1 MLKRF
6 PRWLALSLFG
16 VLPVIIS
23 LINALRGGAIL
34 LGDRAIFAL
43 LVKDAATGSFP
54 SVGQYSWHGWNH
66 PGALIFY
73 VFAPFHWLSG
83 GASWGLFIGVA
94 FYSCALLVL
103 IAWLGYRLRGTWGS
117 ALGVATLVAC
127 WVSVGRISSVD
138 AWTPYLALPLFIL
151 FCFAALGV
159 TERDR
164 PSMWVLWVSSAVVVQ
179 VHVGYLPIVGL
190 VGLVA
195 CIVFWW
201 TGGNQRSITRP
212 IATAVLL
219 FSPYLFH
226 LRQAVRNLGD
236 LAQYFVTTDEPSIG
250 LARALRVTSFEMSP
264 QASWLAGP
272 SEVGLVG
279 EAPPS
284 SITWF
289 VAVVLGLLAMTLWV
303 WRSPENSPRHKYL
316 YSAPLV
322 WTMLVAGTLA
332 VAQVRGYL
340 FPYVVLWRSVIV
352 IFVLAWIMGV
362 ALANTTK
369 FRQPMI
375 TVVAMG
381 LFALNIGGAVL
392 PATDYQT
399 VTSDADNVHV
409 ALKQAAEFHDA
420 LSSDG
425 PILLRLGDGGLVGLY
440 PALVYDFEERGIAS
454 GIEPGTEWVFGD
466 RVLNESAST
475 VWFVCDTGTA
485 FSLLAAQPEAQVV
498 SLITPFDDLD
508 EITVRELQVRLANQL
523 REVGHEEFFS
533 ALESPLV
540 SFALQGIDVDQGVA
554 AELAKYNASTPEPGF
569 RFGVVAFPADSVPK
583 LWWSLNA
590 FS

>member
-6 PRWLALSLFG
+6 PRWLALSLLG
-16 VLPVIIS
+16 VLPVVIS

-34 LGDRAIFAL
+34 VGDRAIFAL
-43 LVKDAATGSFP
+43 LAKDAATGSFP

-83 GASWGLFIGVA
+83 GASWGLFVGVA
-94 FYSCALLVL
+94 FYSSALLVL

-117 ALGVATLVAC
+117 ALGVATLAAC
-127 WVSVGRISSVD
+127 WVSVGRIASVD
-138 AWTPYLALPLFIL
+138 GWTPYLALPLFIL

-164 PSMWVLWVSSAVVVQ
+164 PSMWLLWVSGAVVVQ
-179 VHVGYLPIVGL
+179 VHIGYLPLVGL

-250 LARALRVTSFEMSP
+250 LARALQVMSFEMSP

-284 SITWF
+284 SLTWF
-289 VAVVLGLLAMTLWV
+289 VVVVLGLLAMTLWV

-322 WTMLVAGTLA
+322 WTMLVAGTVA
-332 VAQVRGYL
+332 VSQVRGYL
-340 FPYVVLWRSVIV
+340 FPYVVLWRSAIV
-352 IFVLAWIMGV
+352 IFVLAWIAGV

-381 LFALNIGGAVL
+381 LFALNIGGAIL
-392 PATDYQT
+392 PAIDNTT
-399 VTSDADNVHV
+399 VTSDADNVHM
-409 ALKQAAEFHDA
+409 AIQQAVDFHGA
-420 LSSDG
+420 LSADG
-425 PILLRLGDGGLVGLY
+425 SIMLRLGDGGLVGLY
-440 PALVYDFEERGIAS
+440 PALVYAFEERGIAS
-454 GIEPGTEWVFGD
+454 GIEPGIEWVFGD
-466 RVLNESAST
+466 RVLTEPAST
-475 VWFVCDTGTA
+475 VWFVCDTGTV
-485 FSLLAAQPEAQVV
+485 FSLLADELGAQVV
-498 SLITPFDDLD
+498 SSITPFDEID
-508 EITVRELQVRLANQL
+508 EVTVRDLQVRLANQL
-523 REVGHEEFFS
+523 RKVGHEEFLS
-533 ALESPLV
+533 SLESPLV
-540 SFALQGIDVDQGVA
+540 SFALQGIDVDQDLVV
-554 AELAKYNASTPEPGF
+554 ELAEYNAFTPEPGF
-569 RFGVVAFPADSVPK
+569 RFGVVAFPADAVPE

-590 FS
+590 VS